1 MYPIQLPRR
10 GGVMMDPSPRPATL
24 SEFVISNNL
33 SGIACAIAVT
43 VALLILGPINVIAGC
58 SVPSFRASSHFPAG
72 TQAQDVVTGDF
83 NRDGNLDLAVASQ
96 GIDVVSILYGN
107 GLGGFV
113 GPINFPANDGPIGLT
128 AGDVNLDGAAD
139 LVVANFLSD
148 DISILLNNGSGVF
161 SSPTNIAVGNQPET
175 IAIADFNGDGKP
187 DIAVNRLSGATIAV
201 LLGNGNGT
209 FGTPTTFSLAPT
221 VGQGRTIR
229 ATDLDFDGDIDLLLN
244 AANNL
249 NQGVLVVMHNNG
261 AGAFT
266 FITALSINVGLAR
279 DLEVGDLNRDG
290 RPDAVI
296 GSTFGAAGTGGI
308 SVLLGNGSGSLTF
321 AGNLLI
327 NDTVDSVAIDDINGD
342 GKPDVLGA
350 LELGRK
356 VVVFLGNGA
365 GGASAGPFNFTFAP
379 TSTGFL
385 GISTG
390 DFNSDGRVD
399 FATSSATLGDVA
411 VGLGTCGGGATR
423 PQVDFDGDGKTDVA
437 VFRPSNG
444 FWFILKSSNNTFQF
458 TLWGQNGDI
467 PATGDYDGDGR
478 SDFAVFRPV
487 GGNWFILQSSNGA
500 FVARQFG
507 QNGDQPASGDYDGDG
522 LSDIAVF
529 RPSIGT
535 WFILQSLDGQFR
547 AQQWGQN
554 GDVIIH

>member
-1 MYPIQLPRR
+1 MAYA
-10 GGVMMDPSPRPATL
+10 V
-24 SEFVISNNL
+24 VI
-33 SGIACAIAVT
+33 IAV
-43 VALLILGPINVIAGC
+43 ILAMDSITAFAGC
-58 SVPSFRASSHFPAG
+58 GVPSFRAINHFTAG
-72 TQAQDVVTGDF
+72 TQAQDIVTGDF
-83 NRDGNLDLAVASQ
+83 NRDGNQDLAVASQ
-96 GIDVVSILYGN
+96 GIDAVSILYGN

-113 GPINFPANDGPIGLT
+113 GPINFVTHDGPIGLT
-128 AGDVNLDGAAD
+128 AGDVNLDGATD

-148 DISILLNNGSGVF
+148 DVSILLNNGSGAF
-161 SSPTNIAVGNQPET
+161 SSPGNITVGNQPES
-175 IAIADFNGDGKP
+175 IAIADYNGDGKP

-209 FGTPTTFSLAPT
+209 FGTPMTFSLAPT

-229 ATDLDFDGDIDLLLN
+229 AADLDFDGDIDLLLT

-279 DLEVGDLNRDG
+279 DLEIGDLNRDG
-290 RPDAVI
+290 RTDAVI
-296 GSTFGAAGTGGI
+296 GSTMTTAGTGGVT
-308 SVLLGNGSGSLTF
+308 VLLGNGTGSLTF
-321 AGNLLI
+321 AGNLLT
-327 NDTVDSVAIDDINGD
+327 NDTVDAVAIEDINGD
-342 GKPDVLGA
+342 GKQDVLAA

-356 VVVFLGNGA
+356 VVAFLGNGT
-365 GGASAGPFNFTFAP
+365 GGASAGPFNFTISP
-379 TSTGFL
+379 MSTGFL
-385 GISTG
+385 GLAAG

-399 FATSSATLGDVA
+399 FAAGAATLGDVS
-411 VGLGTCGGGATR
+411 VGLGTCGGGTTK
-423 PQVDFDGDGKTDVA
+423 PKVDFDGDGKTDLA

-444 FWFILKSSNNTFQF
+444 FWFVFRSSDNTFQF

-478 SDFAVFRPV
+478 SDLAVFRPS
-487 GGNWFILQSSNGA
+487 GGNWFILRSSDGG
-500 FVARQFG
+500 FVATQFG

-554 GDVIIH
+554 GDVIIQ